1 MSTVQSL
8 SFKALLKSLLAKDNI
23 VQHLIIAAM
32 LVIVTV
38 IGIGSAIY
46 YKGNNPIEI
55 VAEHILEEQLESTL
69 DLPEGTLDGRINL
82 TPSKA

>member
-1 MSTVQSL
+1 MSTALSL

-23 VQHLIIAAM
+23 VQHLIIATM
-32 LVIVTV
+32 LLIVTA
-38 IGIGSAIY
+38 IGIGSAVY
-46 YKGNNPIEI
+46 YKGNNPIEM

-82 TPSKA
+82 TP